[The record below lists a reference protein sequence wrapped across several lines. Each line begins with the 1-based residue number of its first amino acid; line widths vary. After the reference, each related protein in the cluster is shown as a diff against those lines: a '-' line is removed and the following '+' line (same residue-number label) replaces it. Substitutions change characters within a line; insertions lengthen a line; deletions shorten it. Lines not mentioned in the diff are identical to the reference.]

1 MEIITIKVSK
11 LKANKENP
19 RSISKKDF
27 EKLVESIKNFPE
39 MLNARPPV
47 IDENFIIL
55 GGNQRLKAI
64 KKAGLKEIKVC
75 QVKNWSENQK
85 KEFIVKDNTSSGD
98 WDWDILANEWDIKN
112 LSDWGV
118 NIPNVF
124 SGEEINNEKEYL
136 LENDL
141 WFLNIEFESEKNAK
155 KWYEKLKKENL
166 NIKII
171 Q

>member
-64 KKAGLKEIKVC
+64 KKAGLKEIKQSVVYAFC
-75 QVKNWSENQK
+75 PHHIQHFQ
-85 KEFIVKDNTSSGD
+85 
-98 WDWDILANEWDIKN
+98 
-112 LSDWGV
+112 
-118 NIPNVF
+118 
-124 SGEEINNEKEYL
+124 
-136 LENDL
+136 
-141 WFLNIEFESEKNAK
+141 FLH
-155 KWYEKLKKENL
+155 L
-166 NIKII
+166 NK
-171 Q
+171 